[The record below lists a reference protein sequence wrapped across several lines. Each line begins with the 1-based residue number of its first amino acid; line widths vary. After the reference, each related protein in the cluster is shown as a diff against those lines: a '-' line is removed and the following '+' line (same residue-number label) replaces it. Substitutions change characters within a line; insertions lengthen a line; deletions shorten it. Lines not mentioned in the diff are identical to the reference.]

1 MNNPHATLHSK
12 IVVIDADGTQLAWF
26 DDADDA
32 LLYVAGQ
39 TDGRLGVFVTTG
51 VTELNAPIICI
62 QLGQ

>member
-1 MNNPHATLHSK
+1 MNNPQTPYSK
-12 IVVIDADGTQLAWF
+12 VVVVDADGTPRAWF

-39 TDGRLGVFVTTG
+39 TETPLGVFVTTRVSARNG
-51 VTELNAPIICI
+51 RSIIHI